1 MKFKIKLQI
10 TVLPFIVLPILMAGV
25 IYSSIGRSTLRAR
38 KSEILELRL
47 ESLYRFAENEYTSIV
62 DLGLINTNF
71 FNEKS
76 WANVEGFA
84 EQLHVPEDPL
94 FILKESEVDIDLR
107 GDMGYSVGSLKSLGL
122 EDVTYLYYYKKLSEW
137 DMVIISATEESSI
150 YRSIDNGT
158 RIFILFSLIN
168 LIVSIVIVYVI
179 SHRITKPM
187 VDLTALA
194 KEMANRNL
202 SVRSTVKSNDE
213 IGILSENFNIMVE
226 RLDEATKDLEHK
238 VELRTKELRT
248 SLNEL
253 QLAQN
258 HLVEAEKMASL
269 GSLVA
274 GISHEINTPI
284 GIGITAISHIDE
296 VLHNIE
302 EKLNNGSLTK
312 TEFNNM
318 LSNSIESSKIALN
331 SLKRGGELVSTFK
344 KVAADQHIEEK
355 THINIKN
362 QMDNVLLTLKP
373 QFKNRKITIAMN
385 VDPDI
390 ILYCYPGAIW
400 QVTSNIILNA
410 LIHAFDP
417 DVEGHIS
424 IDIRASD
431 SILEIKIADNGKG
444 IDEADVVKI
453 FEPFFTTKRDRGGT
467 GLGLNIVYN
476 IVTQLFKGKIDCS
489 SKLGRGTA
497 FTILIP
503 ML

>member
-10 TVLPFIVLPILMAGV
+10 TVLPFIVLPILMAGL
-25 IYSSIGRSTLRAR
+25 IYSSIGRSSLRDR
-38 KSEILELRL
+38 KSEILKLRL
-47 ESLYRFAENEYTSIV
+47 ESLYRFAENEYSSLI

-71 FNEKS
+71 FNEKA
-76 WANVEGFA
+76 WANVESFA
-84 EQLHVPEDPL
+84 DQFYVPGDPL
-94 FILKESEVDIDLR
+94 FIIKESETDIDFR
-107 GDMGYSVGSLKSLGL
+107 GEMGYTTGSLKGL
-122 EDVTYLYYYKKLSEW
+122 DLTDEIYLYYYRKLSEW

-158 RIFILFSLIN
+158 RIFIFFSIIN
-168 LIVSIVIVYVI
+168 LVLSIVIVYII
-179 SHRITKPM
+179 SHRITKPL

-213 IGILSENFNIMVE
+213 IGILSDNFNIMVE
-226 RLDEATKDLEHK
+226 RLDEATKYLEHK
-238 VELRTKELRT
+238 VEVRTKELKT
-248 SLNEL
+248 SLNDL

-284 GIGITAISHIDE
+284 GIGITAISHIDDM
-296 VLHNIE
+296 LHDME
-302 EKLNNGSLTK
+302 DKLNQGLLTK
-312 TEFNNM
+312 TEFNKM

-331 SLKRGGELVSTFK
+331 SLKRGGQLVSTFK

-355 THINIKN
+355 THLNIKN
-362 QMDNVLLTLKP
+362 QMDNVLITLKP
-373 QFKNRKITIAMN
+373 QFKNRNITLSLD
-385 VDPDI
+385 VDPDTV
-390 ILYCYPGAIW
+390 LYCYPGAIW

-417 DVEGHIS
+417 DTVGHIT
-424 IDIRASD
+424 IKIKEYD
-431 SILEIKIADNGKG
+431 SILEIKITDDGKG
-444 IDEADVVKI
+444 IHESDVVKI

-476 IVTQLFKGKIDCS
+476 IVTQLFKGKIECS
-489 SKLGRGTA
+489 SKLGKGTT

>member
-10 TVLPFIVLPILMAGV
+10 TVLPFIVLPIIMAGL
-25 IYSSIGRSTLRAR
+25 IYSSIGRNILKDR

-47 ESLYRFAENEYTSIV
+47 ESLYRFAENEYSSLI

-76 WANVEGFA
+76 WANVESFA
-84 EQLHVPEDPL
+84 EQFNVPGDPL
-94 FILKESEVDIDLR
+94 FIIRESEVDMSFL
-107 GDMGYSVGSLKSLGL
+107 GEMGSATGSLNELGL
-122 EDVTYLYYYKKLSEW
+122 KDEGYLYFYKKLSDW

-168 LIVSIVIVYVI
+168 LIVSIVIVYII

-213 IGILSENFNIMVE
+213 IGILSDNFNIMVE

-238 VELRTKELRT
+238 VEIRTKELRT
-248 SLNEL
+248 SLKEL

-269 GSLVA
+269 GALVA

-296 VLHNIE
+296 VLHEIE
-302 EKLNNGSLTK
+302 SRLNKGSLTK
-312 TEFNNM
+312 TEFNTM
-318 LSNSIESSKIALN
+318 LTNSMESSKIALN

-373 QFKNRKITIAMN
+373 QFKNSKISLSMD

-417 DVEGHIS
+417 GVEGHIS
-424 IDIRASD
+424 INIREYD
-431 SILEIKIADNGKG
+431 SILEIKITDDGKG
-444 IDEADVVKI
+444 IHEADVVKI

-476 IVTQLFKGKIDCS
+476 IVTQLFKGKIECS
-489 SKLGRGTA
+489 SKLGKGTT
-497 FTILIP
+497 FNILIP